1 MDDHIISNTRLII
14 QCVHNAANKHTETY
28 DDSSSISSYDDYNSL
43 QDYLKSDAESTI
55 DHLSLPPYD
64 TGSISKYDT
73 YDDTNTDDISTNAFD
88 DKDTDV
94 SIISEQSV
102 NSHEAYLN
110 GDKLPKTFLQ
120 IHGIAIGNYNMG
132 CNFRAA
138 SAIRIMIQYNLTI
151 LAIQE
156 HTPWNRTLSDA
167 EITSIERHFDKWG
180 YFVSIS
186 KLQILII
193 DKKISACHRES
204 KIHNDG
210 RIIESRFAI
219 SETQNVLFLPVYGIP
234 HSSENNANP
243 ENEGFNENT
252 KLMKMTEL
260 RDQLKSI
267 LNKAQRRSDIIYVMG
282 DLQDTPDNSNTF
294 HYGSCRIAKHP
305 LGIVKT
311 CENADLLCSIYHHS
325 EHMEKPIISRHG
337 TKGGRFIDGTY
348 TCIQGME
355 KVTGIT
361 IVKDT
366 GINSDHDLVIS
377 KLDLGIEKFQ
387 VSNE

>member
-1 MDDHIISNTRLII
+1 
-14 QCVHNAANKHTETY
+14 
-28 DDSSSISSYDDYNSL
+28 
-43 QDYLKSDAESTI
+43 
-55 DHLSLPPYD
+55 
-64 TGSISKYDT
+64 
-73 YDDTNTDDISTNAFD
+73 
-88 DKDTDV
+88 
-94 SIISEQSV
+94 
-102 NSHEAYLN
+102 
-110 GDKLPKTFLQ
+110 
-120 IHGIAIGNYNMG
+120 
-132 CNFRAA
+132 
-138 SAIRIMIQYNLTI
+138 
-151 LAIQE
+151 
-156 HTPWNRTLSDA
+156 
-167 EITSIERHFDKWG
+167 
-180 YFVSIS
+180 
-186 KLQILII
+186 
-193 DKKISACHRES
+193 
-204 KIHNDG
+204 
-210 RIIESRFAI
+210 
-219 SETQNVLFLPVYGIP
+219 
-234 HSSENNANP
+234 
-243 ENEGFNENT
+243 
-252 KLMKMTEL
+252 MTEL

-311 CENADLLCSIYHHS
+311 CENADLLCSVYHHS